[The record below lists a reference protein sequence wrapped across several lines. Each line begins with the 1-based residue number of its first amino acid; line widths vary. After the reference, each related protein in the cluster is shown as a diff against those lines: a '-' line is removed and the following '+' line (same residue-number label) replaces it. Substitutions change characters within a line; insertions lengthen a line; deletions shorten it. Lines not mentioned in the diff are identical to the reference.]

1 MGIIICERVILFF
14 LGLMIFFLP
23 ISKAVIEV
31 SASICIVFWVIKQRI
46 VFSKKI
52 SRDNSL
58 CCRALFMHGITLN
71 KAVILFAA
79 ATLVTIP
86 FSFNIKL
93 SITVFIFKLAEY
105 IMIFFVTR
113 DVINSKA
120 RYKLILWVILLSLL
134 FISADGIFQIINKV
148 DLFRHRKLFQGRVTA
163 SFINP
168 NDLGSY
174 LITVIPITFALIF
187 SKVKNKNIFGLL
199 IAISVISCTTL
210 MLTLSKGAITA
221 FVLSLA
227 FFCLYTK
234 KRYSLFIL
242 SGILLLLLVLH
253 ISFNFSFTN
262 FTTRIFSFINDTGA
276 IDRKFLWL
284 AALSMFIHKPV
295 FGVGLGTFMESYQ
308 KFWLRPTAEIS
319 YAHNCYLQVL
329 AETGII
335 GLAAFLSFLFIWFA
349 GTLKTL
355 SRRAD
360 SFYSFSFLGLSTGL
374 VAYLI
379 NSFVDTNFYSL
390 PIAVLFWFIL
400 GLQQAGMRLISDER
414 EH

>member
-31 SASICIVFWVIKQRI
+31 SASVCIVFWVIKQAI
-46 VFSKKI
+46 VLSKKI
-52 SRDNSL
+52 ASDNSL
-58 CCRALFMHGITLN
+58 CRGALFTQGMTLN

-79 ATLVTIP
+79 ANLATIP
-86 FSFNIKL
+86 FSLNIGL
-93 SITVFIFKLAEY
+93 SINAFIFKLSEY
-105 IMIFFVTR
+105 IMIFFITR
-113 DVINSKA
+113 DVVNSKA
-120 RYKLILWVILLSLL
+120 RYKFILWAMLLSLL
-134 FISADGIFQIINKV
+134 FIGADGIFQIVKKV
-148 DLFRHRKLFQGRVTA
+148 DLFRHRRLFQGRVTA

-174 LITVIPITFALIF
+174 LVTVIPVTFALIF
-187 SKVKNKNIFGLL
+187 SRVKNKNIFGLL
-199 IAISVISCTTL
+199 IAISVISCAAL

-221 FVLSLA
+221 FVLSLV

-234 KRYSLFIL
+234 KRYLLSIL
-242 SGILLLLLVLH
+242 LSMLLLLPVLH
-253 ISFNFSFTN
+253 IFFNFSLAN

-276 IDRKFLWL
+276 IDRKFLWS
-284 AALSMFIHKPV
+284 AALRMFVHSPI
-295 FGVGLGTFMESYQ
+295 FGVGLGTFMENYQ
-308 KFWLRPTAEIS
+308 KFWLKPTAEIS
-319 YAHNCYLQVL
+319 YAHNCYLQIL

-335 GLAAFLSFLFIWFA
+335 GLVTFLSFLFIWFT

-360 SFYSFSFLGLSTGL
+360 PFYSFSFLGLSTGL

-400 GLQQAGMRLISDER
+400 GLQQAAGRLVKSE
-414 EH
+414 